1 MNCINYNCDDLEPHT
16 LNEDCGDNLLGGLSD
31 AVLFDCDT
39 LMTDPS
45 NGTQVLAEI
54 TAGRAWLVR
63 NIKVGISP
71 ASPIEI
77 DALKACGTQSLVTY
91 NRSGTWIDGNV
102 NTFNIETFY
111 NPIFRGRSF
120 GGMILKECG
129 SGNDKITFIDAEITF
144 RGDRII
150 PDNNNELQ
158 RFEGTF
164 SWKSKDMPLGQLNEP
179 AGVFV

>member
-31 AVLFDCDT
+31 AVLLDCNT
-39 LMTDPS
+39 NLVDPT

-54 TAGRAWLVR
+54 AAGRAWIVR
-63 NIKVGISP
+63 NIKVGIPLGSP
-71 ASPIEI
+71 VQI
-77 DALKACGTQSLVTY
+77 DALKACGTQTLVTY
-91 NRSGTWIDGNV
+91 NRTGTWVDGNV
-102 NTFNIETFY
+102 NQFNIETFY
-111 NPIFRGRSF
+111 NSVFRGRSF

-129 SGNDKITFIDAEITF
+129 NPNAKITFIDAEITF
-144 RGDRII
+144 TGDRVI

-164 SWKSKDMPLGQLNEP
+164 SWKSKDLPRQLNEP
-179 AGVFV
+179 VGVFV